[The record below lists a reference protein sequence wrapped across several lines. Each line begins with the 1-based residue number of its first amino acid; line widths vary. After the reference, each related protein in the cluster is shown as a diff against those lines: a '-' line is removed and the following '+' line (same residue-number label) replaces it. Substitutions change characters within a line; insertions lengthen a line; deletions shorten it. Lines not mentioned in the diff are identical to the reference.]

1 MNQGGTTKCNA
12 VVLVGTAVFY
22 LEGKMASANDVIIHI
37 DSLGKVYDQGRPT
50 EVKAL
55 EDVSIDI
62 YRGEIFG
69 IIGLSGAGKSTLVRC
84 INLLERPTSGKVY
97 VDGNEL
103 TAMDAAGL
111 RTARRKIGMIFQDFN
126 LLEQSTALENVC
138 FPLRIAGL
146 GRQEAENRSEELL
159 ERVGLAGRTG
169 SYPSQLSGGQKQRV
183 AIARALASEPDVLLC
198 DEAVSALDPT
208 TTNQILELLQEI
220 NRDLGVT
227 IVMITHEMKVIE
239 KICSRVAIL
248 ADNHIVESGNV
259 SDVFRNPKT
268 EAAKKLILPSGGVE
282 PFDGSGRLLRLV
294 FDGTTT
300 DKPIVA
306 NMVLSCGEPVSI
318 VAADTK
324 QIDGKTFGQ
333 LIIQLPSGTGSAERM
348 MAYLDSENIS
358 YTEETDV

>member
-1 MNQGGTTKCNA
+1 MS
-12 VVLVGTAVFY
+12 
-22 LEGKMASANDVIIHI
+22 SAADTIIHI
-37 DSLGKVYDQGRPT
+37 EGLGKIYDEGKENQ
-50 EVKAL
+50 VLAL
-55 EDVSIDI
+55 ENVDLDI
-62 YRGEIFG
+62 IRGEIFG
-69 IIGLSGAGKSTLVRC
+69 VIGLSGAGKSTLVRC
-84 INLLERPTSGKVY
+84 INLLEKPTYGRV
-97 VDGNEL
+97 VVAGNEL
-103 TAMDAAGL
+103 TSLSPSEL
-111 RTARRKIGMIFQDFN
+111 REARRKIGMIFQDFN
-126 LLEQSTALENVC
+126 LLEQSNALENVC
-138 FPLRIAGL
+138 FPLRISGVS
-146 GRQEAENRSEELL
+146 RQQAEEKAEELL
-159 ERVGLAGRTG
+159 TRVGLSEKLGA
-169 SYPSQLSGGQKQRV
+169 YPSQLSGGQKQRV
-183 AIARALASEPDVLLC
+183 AIARALASDPEVLLC

-208 TTNQILELLQEI
+208 TTNQILDLLQEI

-227 IVMITHEMKVIE
+227 IVMITHEMRVIE

-248 ADNHIVESGNV
+248 ADSHIVESGNV
-259 SDVFRNPKT
+259 SDVFRNPRT

-333 LIIQLPSGTGSAERM
+333 LIIQLPSGSGSAERM

>member
-1 MNQGGTTKCNA
+1 MIS
-12 VVLVGTAVFY
+12 
-22 LEGKMASANDVIIHI
+22 ENDVIIHI
-37 DSLGKVYDQGRPT
+37 EGLGKIYDEGKDTQ
-50 EVKAL
+50 VVAL
-55 EDVSIDI
+55 DDVSLDI
-62 YRGEIFG
+62 RKGEIFG

-84 INLLERPTSGKVY
+84 INLLEKPTAGRVVVAGSEMTG
-97 VDGNEL
+97 
-103 TAMDAAGL
+103 MDDAQL
-111 RTARRKIGMIFQDFN
+111 RQARRRIGMIFQDFN
-126 LLEQSTALENVC
+126 LLEQSSALENVC
-138 FPLRIAGL
+138 FPLRIYGV
-146 GRQEAENRSEELL
+146 GRHEAEQRAAELL
-159 ERVGLAGRTG
+159 ARVGLGDRTG
-169 SYPSQLSGGQKQRV
+169 AYPSQLSGGQKQRV
-183 AIARALASEPDVLLC
+183 AIARALASGPEVLLC

-208 TTNQILELLQEI
+208 TTNQILDLLQEI

-248 ADNHIVESGNV
+248 ADSHIVEEGNV

-268 EAAKKLILPSGGVE
+268 EAAKKLILPSGGVA
-282 PFDGSGRLLRLV
+282 PFDGNGRLLRLV

>member
-1 MNQGGTTKCNA
+1 
-12 VVLVGTAVFY
+12 
-22 LEGKMASANDVIIHI
+22 MALANDVIIHI
-37 DSLGKVYDQGRPT
+37 EGLGKKYDEGRET
-50 EVKAL
+50 EVVAL
-55 EDVSIDI
+55 DNVSLDI
-62 YRGEIFG
+62 YKGEIFG
-69 IIGLSGAGKSTLVRC
+69 VIGLSGAGKSTLVRC
-84 INLLERPTSGKVY
+84 INLLEKPTAGKVT
-97 VDGNEL
+97 VAGNEMTSL
-103 TAMDAAGL
+103 DKDQL
-111 RTARRKIGMIFQDFN
+111 REARRKIGMIFQDFN

-138 FPLRIAGL
+138 FPLKLSGVRKAD
-146 GRQEAENRSEELL
+146 AEKRAIQLL
-159 ERVGLAGRTG
+159 ERVGLADRKG

-183 AIARALASEPDVLLC
+183 AIARALASDPEVLLC

-208 TTNQILELLQEI
+208 TTNQILELLQEL

-248 ADNHIVESGNV
+248 ADNHVAECGDV
-259 SDVFRNPKT
+259 SDVFRHPKT
-268 EAAKKLILPSGGVE
+268 EAARKLILPQGGLE
-282 PFDGSGRLLRLV
+282 PFTGDGRFLRLV
-294 FDGTTT
+294 FDGTVT

-333 LIIQLPSGTGSAERM
+333 MIIQLPSGAGSAERM
-348 MAYLDSENIS
+348 MAYLDAENIT

>member
-1 MNQGGTTKCNA
+1 
-12 VVLVGTAVFY
+12 
-22 LEGKMASANDVIIHI
+22 MASVNDVIIHI
-37 DSLGKVYDQGRPT
+37 ESLGKIYDEGKPS

-55 EDVSIDI
+55 DDVCLDI
-62 YRGEIFG
+62 FRGEIFG

-84 INLLERPTSGKVY
+84 INLLEKPTSGKVV
-97 VDGNEL
+97 VDGREL
-103 TAMDAAGL
+103 TELDPPGL
-111 RTARRKIGMIFQDFN
+111 MNARRKIGMIFQDFN

-138 FPLRIAGL
+138 FPLRLAGS
-146 GRQEAENRSEELL
+146 GRKEAEKRAIELL
-159 ERVGLAGRTG
+159 ARVGLKDRTG

-183 AIARALASEPDVLLC
+183 AIARALACEPDVLLC

-259 SDVFRNPKT
+259 SDVFRNPRT
-268 EAAKKLILPSGGVE
+268 EAARKLILPSGGVE

-333 LIIQLPSGTGSAERM
+333 LIIQLPSGAGSAERM

>member
-1 MNQGGTTKCNA
+1 M
-12 VVLVGTAVFY
+12 
-22 LEGKMASANDVIIHI
+22 SANDVIIHI
-37 DSLGKVYDQGRPT
+37 EGLGKTYDEGKET

-55 EDVSIDI
+55 EDVNLDI

-84 INLLERPTSGKVY
+84 INLLERPTAGRVFISGQEIT
-97 VDGNEL
+97 G
-103 TAMDAAGL
+103 MDEADL
-111 RTARRKIGMIFQDFN
+111 RLARRKIGMIFQDFN
-126 LLEQSTALENVC
+126 LLEQVNALDNVC
-138 FPLRIAGL
+138 FPLRISGYTKL
-146 GRQEAENRSEELL
+146 DAEKRAAELL
-159 ERVGLAGRTG
+159 DRVGLSGRAGAF
-169 SYPSQLSGGQKQRV
+169 PSQLSGGQKQRV
-183 AIARALASEPDVLLC
+183 AIARALASDPEVLLC

-208 TTNQILELLQEI
+208 TTIQILELLQEI
-220 NRDLGVT
+220 NRELGVT

-239 KICSRVAIL
+239 KICSRVAII
-248 ADNHIVESGNV
+248 ADSHIVESGNV
-259 SDVFRNPKT
+259 SDVFRNPRT
-268 EAAKKLILPSGGVE
+268 DAAKKLILPSGGVE
-282 PFDGSGRLLRLV
+282 PFDGNGRLLRLV

-348 MAYLDSENIS
+348 MAYLDSENIT

>member
-1 MNQGGTTKCNA
+1 MSS
-12 VVLVGTAVFY
+12 
-22 LEGKMASANDVIIHI
+22 ENDVIIHVEG
-37 DSLGKVYDQGRPT
+37 LGKIYDQGKPT

-62 YRGEIFG
+62 FRGEIFG

-84 INLLERPTSGKVY
+84 INLLERPTSGKVS

-103 TAMDAAGL
+103 TDLDPAGL
-111 RTARRKIGMIFQDFN
+111 REARRKIGMIFQDFN

-138 FPLRIAGL
+138 FPLRISGS
-146 GRQEAENRSEELL
+146 GKQEAEKRARELL
-159 ERVGLAGRTG
+159 DRVGLAGRTG

-183 AIARALASEPDVLLC
+183 AIARALASDPDVLLC
-198 DEAVSALDPT
+198 VEAVSALDPT

-248 ADNHIVESGNV
+248 ADNHVVESGNV
-259 SDVFRNPKT
+259 SDVFRNPQT
-268 EAAKKLILPSGGVE
+268 DAARKLILPSGGVE
-282 PFDGSGRLLRLV
+282 PFEGSGRLLRLV

-333 LIIQLPSGTGSAERM
+333 LIIQLPSGAGSAERM
-348 MAYLDSENIS
+348 MAYLDSEHIA

>member
-1 MNQGGTTKCNA
+1 MP
-12 VVLVGTAVFY
+12 
-22 LEGKMASANDVIIHI
+22 ENDVIIHI
-37 DSLGKVYDQGRPT
+37 EGLGKIYDKGKET
-50 EVKAL
+50 EVTAL
-55 EDVSIDI
+55 DGVALDI
-62 YRGEIFG
+62 KRGEIFG

-84 INLLERPTSGKVY
+84 INLLERPSSGKVT
-97 VDGNEL
+97 VDGEEL
-103 TAMDAAGL
+103 TDMDPAQL
-111 RTARRKIGMIFQDFN
+111 REARRKIGMIFQDFN

-138 FPLRIAGL
+138 FPLRISGVS
-146 GRQEAENRSEELL
+146 RKEAEEKAVGLL
-159 ERVGLAGRTG
+159 NRVGLGDRTG

-183 AIARALASEPDVLLC
+183 AIARALASGPEVLLC

-208 TTNQILELLQEI
+208 TTNQILDLLQEI
-220 NRDLGVT
+220 NRELGVT

-239 KICSRVAIL
+239 KICSRVAII
-248 ADNHIVESGNV
+248 ADSHIVESGSV

-333 LIIQLPSGTGSAERM
+333 LIIQLPSGSGSAERM
-348 MAYLDSENIS
+348 MAYLDSEHIS